1 MVSQKL
7 LLSPQPLDFEVK
19 SSYTLRIEASNRH
32 VASRYLSTLS
42 FSDVAVVR
50 LLVQNVNEPPVF
62 SSAVC
67 RVVVSEAA
75 PVGTD
80 VGSVAAHDPDAT
92 NSPVRFV
99 IPDRCVCPIQSVLI
113 FVSKCVNCI
122 SQVLYR
128 QEVRYGWL
136 FQR

>member
-1 MVSQKL
+1 MSQRP

-42 FSDVAVVR
+42 FSDVTAVR
-50 LLVQNVNEPPVF
+50 LQVQNVDEPPVF
-62 SSAVC
+62 SSSVS
-67 RVVVSEAA
+67 RMVVSEAA

-92 NSPVRFV
+92 NSPVRLESSRRYIGPMHEVFGF
-99 IPDRCVCPIQSVLI
+99 ISQG
-113 FVSKCVNCI
+113 VSCFP
-122 SQVLYR
+122 QVLY
-128 QEVRYGWL
+128 
-136 FQR
+136 